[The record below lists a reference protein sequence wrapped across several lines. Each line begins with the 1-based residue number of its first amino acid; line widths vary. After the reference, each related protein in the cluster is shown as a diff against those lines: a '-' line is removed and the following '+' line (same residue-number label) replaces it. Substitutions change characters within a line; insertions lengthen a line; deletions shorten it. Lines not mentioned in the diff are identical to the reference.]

1 MTTTARRLADLDPE
15 QRKAILSSLS
25 EHDLA
30 ELEYNWTFW
39 RQPHQTPPE
48 PPWRLWLLM
57 AGRGAGK
64 TWTGAQWVRNEI
76 ESGRRR
82 SICLMAPTHL
92 AGRKVMVE
100 DGILPLCPPTA
111 MPVYE
116 MATGVVRW
124 PNGGVAHLL
133 SSETPDRARGYN
145 FDGAWCDE
153 IGAWENAEDTWDQL
167 SFALRRTGPLGD
179 APAIVGTTTPRPTK
193 LLRRLL
199 ADPGTVVTKASTFDN
214 RANLNATVLAHLEGR
229 YGGTR
234 MGRQELLGEMLLDV
248 EGALWTRA
256 MMDAAHVDVGPAAFR
271 RIVVSIDPAGSSN
284 KNSDE
289 TGIIVAGID
298 RTGIGYVLA
307 DLSGKYSPDGW
318 ARKAVEAFKG
328 WRADR
333 IVAEKNYG
341 GEMVEATIRSID
353 RSVAVKMVVATR
365 GKAIRAEPVAAFYEQ
380 GRVKHLGNLSKLE
393 DQLCEWDPTANG
405 PSPDR
410 LDALVWC
417 LTDLMT
423 TRPPMNIGAEAIA
436 RAAANP
442 YPGTTGWHRRYGY

>member
-1 MTTTARRLADLDPE
+1 MKTTARRLADLDQD
-15 QRKAILSSLS
+15 QRKSVLAGLT
-25 EHDLA
+25 EQELA
-30 ELEYNWTFW
+30 ELEFSWEFW

-76 ESGRRR
+76 ESGNRR

-100 DGILPLCPPTA
+100 DGILPLCPPNA
-111 MPVYE
+111 MPTYE

-124 PNGGVAHLL
+124 PNGGVCHLL

-145 FDGAWCDE
+145 FDGCWADE
-153 IGAWENAEDTWDQL
+153 IGAWENAEATWDQM
-167 SFALRRTGPLGD
+167 SFALRRTGPTG
-179 APAIVGTTTPRPTK
+179 ATPVVVATTTPKPTK

-199 ADPGTVVTKASTFDN
+199 AEPGTVVTRATTFDN
-214 RANLNATVLAHLEGR
+214 SAHLNATVLTHLEAR
-229 YGGTR
+229 YGNTR
-234 MGRQELLGEMLLDV
+234 QGRQELHGEMLLDV
-248 EGALWTRA
+248 PGALWTRA
-256 MMDAAHVDVGPAAFR
+256 MMDAAHADVGPSAFR
-271 RIVVSIDPAGSSN
+271 RIVVAIDPAGSSN

-289 TGIIVAGID
+289 TGIVVAGID
-298 RTGIGYVLA
+298 PTGIGWILT
-307 DLSGKYSPDGW
+307 DLSGRMSPDSW
-318 ARKAVEAFKG
+318 ARVAVNAYKG

-341 GEMVEATIRSID
+341 GDMVQSTLKAVD
-353 RSVAVKMVVATR
+353 PSVAVRMVVATR
-365 GKAIRAEPVAAFYEQ
+365 GKMIRAEPVSALYEQ
-380 GRVKHLGNLSKLE
+380 GRVKHLGNLSQLE
-393 DQLCEWDPTANG
+393 DQLCEWNPAENG

-410 LDALVWC
+410 LDALVWA

-423 TRPPMNIGAEAIA
+423 TRPPMRISPEALAASA
-436 RAAANP
+436 R
-442 YPGTTGWHRRYGY
+442 PGPATRQGLFGLRW